1 MVNEPA
7 EVKHFATES
16 AKPGTPT
23 LAGILAHFWQSTCP
37 PTSLVCF
44 NSKDLSMTKNKVVT
58 LCVITHT
65 LKQGEKM
72 TKTWNEYSNTRI
84 AKMSRKDLEFHNL
97 LRQQY
102 QIASQVLG
110 ARKKRNLT
118 QLQLAQLSG
127 VQQADI
133 SRIENGHSFP
143 TTETLAKLLQAL
155 QAKVKIELVG

>member
-1 MVNEPA
+1 M
-7 EVKHFATES
+7 
-16 AKPGTPT
+16 
-23 LAGILAHFWQSTCP
+23 
-37 PTSLVCF
+37 
-44 NSKDLSMTKNKVVT
+44 SK
-58 LCVITHT
+58 IA
-65 LKQGEKM
+65 
-72 TKTWNEYSNTRI
+72 KTWNEYSNTRI

-110 ARKKRNLT
+110 ARKQRNLT

-155 QAKVKIELVG
+155 QARVKIELVS

>member
-1 MVNEPA
+1 
-7 EVKHFATES
+7 
-16 AKPGTPT
+16 
-23 LAGILAHFWQSTCP
+23 
-37 PTSLVCF
+37 
-44 NSKDLSMTKNKVVT
+44 MTKNKVVT

-65 LKQGEKM
+65 LKHGEKM

-102 QIASQVLG
+102 QIASQVLS

-133 SRIENGHSFP
+133 SRIENGQSFP

-155 QAKVKIELVG
+155 QARVKIELVG

>member
-1 MVNEPA
+1 
-7 EVKHFATES
+7 
-16 AKPGTPT
+16 
-23 LAGILAHFWQSTCP
+23 
-37 PTSLVCF
+37 
-44 NSKDLSMTKNKVVT
+44 MTKNKVVT

-110 ARKKRNLT
+110 ARKQRNLT
-118 QLQLAQLSG
+118 QLELAHLSG

-133 SRIENGHSFP
+133 SRIENGQSFP

-155 QAKVKIELVG
+155 QARVKIELVG